1 MLDGRYS
8 SRSTCFRSE
17 QRRHI
22 RDLFHNCLLPFS
34 RSLVNPFNMSR
45 ISSRVDS
52 CFIFLGTEGDVQPK
66 TPRFFEPE
74 KKMEFYTFSR
84 KKSMTGAVLHRER
97 DVICILAF
105 LALV

>member
-1 MLDGRYS
+1 
-8 SRSTCFRSE
+8 
-17 QRRHI
+17 
-22 RDLFHNCLLPFS
+22 
-34 RSLVNPFNMSR
+34 MSR

-84 KKSMTGAVLHRER
+84 KKSMQVQSSTARGM
-97 DVICILAF
+97 
-105 LALV
+105 